1 MYVSSGMYNAY
12 VIDKH
17 LHFID
22 FLSVN
27 RIICETKR
35 SLHCKINWA
44 QMVVTLCKLNN
55 ITNFTFSDITAI
67 LLFFIDFM
75 VDGSYRY

>member
-1 MYVSSGMYNAY
+1 
-12 VIDKH
+12 
-17 LHFID
+17 
-22 FLSVN
+22 
-27 RIICETKR
+27 
-35 SLHCKINWA
+35 
-44 QMVVTLCKLNN
+44 MVVTLSKLNN